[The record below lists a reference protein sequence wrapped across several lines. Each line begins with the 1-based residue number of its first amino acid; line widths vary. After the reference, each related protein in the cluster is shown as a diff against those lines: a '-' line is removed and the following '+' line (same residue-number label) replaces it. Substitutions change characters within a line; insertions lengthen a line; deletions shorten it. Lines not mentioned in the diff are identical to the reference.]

1 MSSGHLL
8 ILQVFILQAQSCSMS
23 LFQDNFIMEE
33 WFVFE
38 TERFINQK
46 QFSLKILIYS
56 MQRLAELMKHL
67 KVKIPLFLFFD

>member
-8 ILQVFILQAQSCSMS
+8 ILPVFILQAQSCSMS

-38 TERFINQK
+38 TERFYKSETIFTQNSYI
-46 QFSLKILIYS
+46 FY
-56 MQRLAELMKHL
+56 AEVSRTNEAFKG
-67 KVKIPLFLFFD
+67 

>member
-1 MSSGHLL
+1 MSNGHLL

-38 TERFINQK
+38 TERFINEKHNFTQNSYI
-46 QFSLKILIYS
+46 FY
-56 MQRLAELMKHL
+56 AEVSRTNEAFKG
-67 KVKIPLFLFFD
+67 